1 MEAVAGPVEVS
12 TQEGWECP
20 DRALLCVCA
29 REELSGSVQLT
40 WDCTARATRQD
51 MQQQSESVGRLQQVQ
66 RVLHEH

>member
-1 MEAVAGPVEVS
+1 MSRQGP
-12 TQEGWECP
+12 
-20 DRALLCVCA
+20 ALCVCA

-40 WDCTARATRQD
+40 WDCTVRDTRQD